1 MVGDPGAVPEICR
14 EFQAIVDRV
23 EQRAVALAQLERFAF
38 YARAREA
45 FAVVQT
51 DVKRMMAYSS
61 IGHTGFL
68 MMAVLAYSTNEYS
81 VLLFYLAVYAL
92 MNMGVFMLVDYVE
105 NRTGAL
111 NVQDYAIG
119 LDLQPADLDPAL
131 ERRRARRPGDAEQ
144 ERFRSEWAKTG
155 KKLDMGKSCVRFK
168 RLDDLALDV
177 IGATVKSLTVEA
189 FIEQYE
195 QSRAASNASKT
206 RKKIPSKTNAQA
218 RKPKSGK

>member
-1 MVGDPGAVPEICR
+1 MTAASCSNRRDLIEKRAILARMTTRANSVEEYLAQYSGERRAALEAVR
-14 EFQAIVDRV
+14 QVIVDHLNPGFEEGIQYGMIGYYV
-23 EQRAVALAQLERFAF
+23 PHSKFPSGYHCDTAQPLPFASLGAQKHHMAL
-38 YARAREA
+38 Y
-45 FAVVQT
+45 
-51 DVKRMMAYSS
+51 
-61 IGHTGFL
+61 L
-68 MMAVLAYSTNEYS
+68 MFIY
-81 VLLFYLAVYAL
+81 
-92 MNMGVFMLVDYVE
+92 
-105 NRTGAL
+105 
-111 NVQDYAIG
+111 
-119 LDLQPADLDPAL
+119 
-131 ERRRARRPGDAEQ
+131 GDAEQ